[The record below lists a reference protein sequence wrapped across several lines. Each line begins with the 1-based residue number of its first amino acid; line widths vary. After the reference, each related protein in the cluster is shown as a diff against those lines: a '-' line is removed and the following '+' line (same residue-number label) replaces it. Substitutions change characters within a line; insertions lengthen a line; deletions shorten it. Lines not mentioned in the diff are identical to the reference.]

1 MVTEV
6 TQLFKAA
13 VDQAEAEKMNCSLM
27 DVDSV
32 NKSPL
37 AVFLTNVFSLKLEL
51 LKLNRAAKIN
61 SGLLQKPYF
70 LKKLYFEEAFTIGFL
85 PLNSFVWYQIMCHR
99 YCQSILQTLPVFC
112 LSAQRSHFQGLQR
125 IKKHFFLPSIQ
136 FRSPPQ
142 GLFKPCLLLNSK

>member
-1 MVTEV
+1 MVIRNTLKNPYCGQGASKTVETEV

-27 DVDSV
+27 EVDSV

-51 LKLNRAAKIN
+51 FKLNRAAKIN

-70 LKKLYFEEAFTIGFL
+70 LKSYFEEVFTIGFL

-99 YCQSILQTLPVFC
+99 YC
-112 LSAQRSHFQGLQR
+112 
-125 IKKHFFLPSIQ
+125 
-136 FRSPPQ
+136 
-142 GLFKPCLLLNSK
+142 